1 MKGYIFSLGLD
12 VHRPVV
18 YEHSKKLLGNLT
30 ILLACRDEYAAACEA
45 RLAQYDM
52 FLHSSS
58 LLSLGMGEESELQKF
73 GKRDDPTGQNNLIQ
87 RVHALIRLV
96 SVR

>member
-1 MKGYIFSLGLD
+1 MD

-58 LLSLGMGEESELQKF
+58 MLSLGMGEESELQKF
-73 GKRDDPTGQNNLIQ
+73 GSIGKRDDPTGQNNLIQ
-87 RVHALIRLV
+87 RVHTLIRLV